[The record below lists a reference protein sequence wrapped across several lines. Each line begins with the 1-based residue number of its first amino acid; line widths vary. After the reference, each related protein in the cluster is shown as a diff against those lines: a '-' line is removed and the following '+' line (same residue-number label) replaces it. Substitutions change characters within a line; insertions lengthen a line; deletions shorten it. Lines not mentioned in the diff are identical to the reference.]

1 MNERKTYFSS
11 RTSIKIFLK
20 CYYIIEKLIN
30 LINMIAS
37 PSRQKVLSL
46 RYVNNSLSQIKD
58 TNAIILFILRI
69 YTDINN
75 IIHLFFFQEH

>member
-20 CYYIIEKLIN
+20 CYYIELLIN

-58 TNAIILFILRI
+58 TNAIILFILRM